1 MKKKDDLL
9 NLEQNKKS
17 KKDLKKPLIYGA
29 IAFLVFIIGVLVF
42 AIYSNTSV
50 NNDDKNVVIPPE
62 EKEEKFVSFKEIP
75 IEEELKNDSLMIKR
89 LVDNENKQDVY
100 KEKDTAND
108 VAQNE
113 EVKPITK
120 VEEIKQIGNI
130 AQKEEIK
137 PIKKIE
143 EEPIKQVEKQ
153 EVRTY
158 KKVVKNYYVQV
169 GALMKNTKPDESFL
183 ALIKE
188 KGYNYKLHE
197 VTSIKD
203 GKKIEVVKILIGP
216 FSKDEVGKEFL
227 EIKKKISQN
236 AFIYRMK

>member
-62 EKEEKFVSFKEIP
+62 EKEEKLVSFKEIP
-75 IEEELKNDSLMIKR
+75 IEDELKNDSLMIKR

-100 KEKDTAND
+100 KEKDASND

-130 AQKEEIK
+130 SQKEEIK

-169 GALMKNTKPDESFL
+169 GALMKNTKPDENFL